1 MAQLKRA
8 TIFVF
13 FLSFLLTACDWKRLS
28 SLPNVSAGLDTP
40 QPNVIGLG
48 AQSTDNLAKP
58 LPTKII
64 DACATTIGLG
74 EEQIALA
81 DPTNY
86 GLRDAR
92 DYRFNHIPSRPMLI
106 VLHETV
112 MGEKET
118 ISLFKTRHLRNDDQ
132 VSYHLLIARDGRII
146 RVVPDANRAFGA
158 GMSQFM
164 GHTIRSKPGSVG
176 SINNVALHVSL
187 VSPPDSDDS
196 DSHSGYTAEQ
206 YSALAKQVLY
216 WQMKYGIPM
225 AYVTTH
231 YAVDR
236 SHSRYDPRSF
246 YWDRFDAA
254 HRALSFACKV
264 PYFSQPG

>member
-1 MAQLKRA
+1 MFGIA
-8 TIFVF
+8 
-13 FLSFLLTACDWKRLS
+13 FLLAACS
-28 SLPNVSAGLDTP
+28 SKGSSPFSNASAAFDTP
-40 QPNVIGLG
+40 QPNVIGVG
-48 AQSTDNLAKP
+48 AQPTDEIVKP
-58 LPTKII
+58 LPSGII
-64 DACATTIGLG
+64 DSCAAKINLG
-74 EEQIALA
+74 DEQIALA

-86 GLRDAR
+86 GLRDSH
-92 DYRFNHIPSRPMLI
+92 DYRSKPIPSHPMLI

-118 ISLFKTRHLRNDDQ
+118 ISLFKTQHLRDDDQ
-132 VSYHLLIARDGRII
+132 VSYHLIIARDGRII

-164 GHTIRSKPGSVG
+164 SHTIRSKSGSLG

-187 VSPPDSDDS
+187 VSPSDSDHS
-196 DSHSGYTAEQ
+196 DSHSGYTAAQ

-246 YWDRFDAA
+246 YWDKFDAV
-254 HRALSFACKV
+254 HRDAASKCNVSNLSL
-264 PYFSQPG
+264 PS